1 MGNCCINLN
10 NNDKELFFNK
20 DKNNE
25 SNKREDIKNMTIK
38 KYIENNDIKNKNINI
53 ITNTKIYSINSNEN
67 EKYKSKKIYNY
78 LNKKNNIIN
87 IQRTNINNKTN
98 NNDKKIISTIQNVNN
113 KTNSSTLTHNS
124 SNGVEKDNIIFD
136 NKINKNLINNNFER
150 FNDLFGEIVPLKAKI
165 KRRISKKHKDEND
178 LGELYMNKNID
189 NNNLKVL

>member
-20 DKNNE
+20 DKKHE
-25 SNKREDIKNMTIK
+25 INKREDIKNMTIK
-38 KYIENNDIKNKNINI
+38 KYIQNNDVINKNIKIN
-53 ITNTKIYSINSNEN
+53 TETKIYSLNSNEN

-98 NNDKKIISTIQNVNN
+98 NNDKKIISNIQNVNN

-165 KRRISKKHKDEND
+165 KRRI
-178 LGELYMNKNID
+178 L
-189 NNNLKVL
+189 